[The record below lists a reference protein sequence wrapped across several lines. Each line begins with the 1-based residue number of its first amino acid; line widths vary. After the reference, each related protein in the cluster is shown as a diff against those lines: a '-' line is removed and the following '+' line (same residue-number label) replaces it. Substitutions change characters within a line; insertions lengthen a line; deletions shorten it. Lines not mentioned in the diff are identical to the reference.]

1 MAPGRR
7 HLLSAPTLPGIERLT
22 NGLSGPECLE
32 RQLAGGDGTG
42 LRFRFLTG
50 YHDFNPTEHANA
62 GPQPLIRS
70 ARALAD
76 YVLVDLG
83 SPAGPYASCVAESAD
98 LAVVT
103 MALERTQLAQARALL
118 RWLDELGLSKNRRVL
133 VGNRLRPSLL
143 GLREAQRCLGEGI
156 FLIVPNESDGSPM
169 PQRGWLSSHFGQRR
183 GGGDSQVPQS
193 ATCLCHALV
202 RRGAMTVDTPTP
214 ACGEPTLAGPIE
226 EACVQNLLAEAAQ
239 VLREAHAQCGEI
251 HQTGDPEAVGHLL
264 RSVHSYKSLMAF
276 AGQQAQC
283 SFAGQF
289 EQYLKA
295 LWQKQLP
302 LDREAQALVR
312 QGLGALQD
320 LHLAGCSDPPAPVT
334 ELMERF
340 HVCLQTAVANP
351 PALPIPPPSLGCTDV
366 DHTAEAGSGSNWWSL
381 RTWQSWPR

>member
-1 MAPGRR
+1 MTDARARSGAGNGEDPDVPPDGYPGEQPRDGR
-7 HLLSAPTLPGIERLT
+7 VVVFLGVAGGVGTTTLCANTAQALGALGRTLILDLAWPLGGLGHLLSAPTLPGIERLT

-156 FLIVPNESDGSPM
+156 FLIVPNESD
-169 PQRGWLSSHFGQRR
+169 RL
-183 GGGDSQVPQS
+183 
-193 ATCLCHALV
+193 
-202 RRGAMTVDTPTP
+202 
-214 ACGEPTLAGPIE
+214 
-226 EACVQNLLAEAAQ
+226 
-239 VLREAHAQCGEI
+239 AQCLNEGR
-251 HQTGDPEAVGHLL
+251 LL
-264 RSVHSYKSLMAF
+264 ISQHPDS
-276 AGQQAQC
+276 AG
-283 SFAGQF
+283 
-289 EQYLKA
+289 
-295 LWQKQLP
+295 
-302 LDREAQALVR
+302 
-312 QGLGALQD
+312 
-320 LHLAGCSDPPAPVT
+320 
-334 ELMERF
+334 
-340 HVCLQTAVANP
+340 AVAIAELAA
-351 PALPIPPPSLGCTDV
+351 ALNRQLACATPL
-366 DHTAEAGSGSNWWSL
+366 SGEV
-381 RTWQSWPR
+381 P